1 MIFTFLQHLEP
12 STRQQAIKLNP
23 FRYRLTTYQK
33 FVLEKAKTLMPPP
46 SVQQRAQLAKAL
58 HLTDRKVYDWMLK
71 EKKNRLS
78 VLGNET
84 GVKSLFV
91 LFVCLFVLRKYI

>member
-1 MIFTFLQHLEP
+1 M
-12 STRQQAIKLNP
+12 
-23 FRYRLTTYQK
+23 
-33 FVLEKAKTLMPPP
+33 LEKAKTLMPPL

-71 EKKNRLS
+71 EKKKRLS

-84 GVKSLFV
+84 EVKSVFV
-91 LFVCLFVLRKYI
+91 LFICLSVLRNYI